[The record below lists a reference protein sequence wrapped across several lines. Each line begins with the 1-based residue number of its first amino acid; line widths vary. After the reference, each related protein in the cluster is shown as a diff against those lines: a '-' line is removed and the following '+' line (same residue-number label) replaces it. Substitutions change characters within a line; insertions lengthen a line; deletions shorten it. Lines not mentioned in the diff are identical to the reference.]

1 MSNSEQ
7 SSKRR
12 TIGMLINQIDG
23 SYQAQL
29 WKGLQKL
36 AQERDVNLIYFAGKS
51 LESEI
56 GNERY
61 HNFIY
66 KIAKTPQVDGLVV
79 STSTIT
85 LFADRDATFLD
96 TFGEIPM
103 VSLSQPLDRCPSVLI
118 NGKTAMKT
126 LVSHLIEVH
135 GYKDFA
141 FVRGP
146 FGVADADGRF
156 QGYMEALAD
165 HGLTVRQDRIFW
177 GDFSFEAGRQAVYE
191 WSRSRQNFPRVV
203 VCSNDEMAMGA
214 LSALKELGLQVPE
227 DVSVTGFD
235 DIEQAHHQRP
245 PLTTAHQPIFDLAYR
260 AGEILLD
267 ILEGNPV
274 NFRTSL
280 EAPVI
285 FRRSCGCEGES
296 YLSSGKFT
304 LGGVSFDDLATKG
317 FQALTQDLDQQTSLT
332 ALKNSAYLKFV
343 ESLRLR
349 MDEGAEDIAF
359 WMALVNKLEEYIIQ
373 TLNNHEKLDA
383 IKDYVNRTGRL
394 VFEHLADK
402 GNDKFV
408 ELSEVFWKLRRI
420 IAHFGSSKTMR
431 QLFDNI
437 RASFPSIGIQSA
449 YITLFEKPFIPINLL
464 EEIPT
469 TSQLAMAFSLPR
481 HTIIPAQTFFSTSD
495 LLPPAVLP
503 QGRRYTLFVLPL
515 VSETHAD
522 GLFIVEEGI
531 SVEIAYGMLAEQI
544 VNALENTRRLD
555 QLEVAEH
562 KLIQVVDE
570 LSKSEERYRE
580 MAYLLPTIILETD
593 LTLKFVYANQACL
606 SLFGL
611 PPEVEIPQLHLLDFI
626 HPDDRPR
633 FSASLSR
640 VVLGELPDLNE
651 VRLVRLDGQSLSV
664 LSRASLIQKD
674 NRIEG
679 IRWSA
684 LDAKPLL
691 ASAVK
696 PDPEFYERYH
706 FSKRER
712 DVVELILQGYK
723 LREVADIL
731 YVSPKTVKAH
741 ITSIYSRTN
750 VRNREEFLS
759 LVKNYLAVRYG
770 HAAFRFSLF
779 SQLLRD

>member
-1 MSNSEQ
+1 MSNNDL
-7 SSKRR
+7 SSQRK

-23 SYQAQL
+23 SYQSQL

-36 AQERDVNLIYFAGKS
+36 AEERDVNLIYFAGKS

-61 HNFIY
+61 HNFVY
-66 KIAKTPQVDGLVV
+66 KMAKNPQLEGLVV

-85 LFADRDATFLD
+85 LFADREAKFLD
-96 TFGEIPM
+96 LFEDLPM
-103 VSLSQPLDRCPSVLI
+103 VSLSQPLARCPSVLI
-118 NGKTAMKT
+118 DGKTAMKN
-126 LVSHLIEVH
+126 LVSHMIEVH
-135 GYKDFA
+135 HIQDFA

-156 QGYMEALAD
+156 QGYMEALSEY
-165 HGLTVRQDRIFW
+165 GLAVRQDRIFW
-177 GDFSFEAGRQAVYE
+177 GDFSYEAGRQAVFE
-191 WSRSRQNFPRVV
+191 WSRAKQKFPRAVI
-203 VCSNDEMAMGA
+203 CSNDEMAMGT
-214 LSALKELGLQVPE
+214 LSALREIGLKVPE
-227 DVSVTGFD
+227 DVTVTGFD
-235 DIEQAHHQRP
+235 DIEQAFHQRP
-245 PLTTAHQPIFDLAYR
+245 ALTTAHQPIFDLAYR

-267 ILEGNPV
+267 MLEGKPIA
-274 NFRTSL
+274 FQTYL
-280 EAPVI
+280 DAPVI
-285 FRRSCGCEGES
+285 LRRSCGCEGEAN
-296 YLSSGKFT
+296 LTSGKFT
-304 LGGVSFDDLATKG
+304 LGGVSFEEISKDGLRAI
-317 FQALTQDLDQQTSLT
+317 QQDLESHTTLAPLQGH
-332 ALKNSAYLKFV
+332 AYSQFV
-343 ESLRLR
+343 ESLRQR
-349 MDEGAEDIAF
+349 MDQGAEDIAF
-359 WMALVNKLEEYIIQ
+359 WMSLITKLEKSILENWQ
-373 TLNNHEKLDA
+373 DHPNLEA
-383 IKDYVNRTGRL
+383 IRDYVNRAGRL

-402 GNDKFV
+402 GNDKYV
-408 ELSEVFWKLRRI
+408 ELSEVLWKLRRI
-420 IAHFGSSKTMR
+420 IAHFGASKSMR

-437 RASFPSIGIQSA
+437 RASFPSLGIQSA
-449 YITLFEKPFIPINLL
+449 YITLFEKPFLPTNESEQIPAL
-464 EEIPT
+464 
-469 TSQLAMAFSLPR
+469 SQLAMAFSLPR
-481 HTIIPAQTFFSTSD
+481 HTIVTQQTTFPTQN
-495 LLPPAVLP
+495 LLPSAVLP

-515 VSETHAD
+515 VSESQAD

-555 QLEVAEH
+555 QLEVAER
-562 KLIQVVDE
+562 KLLLAVEE
-570 LSKSEERYRE
+570 LRKSEERYRE

-593 LTLKFVYANQACL
+593 LSLKFVYANQACL

-611 PPEVEIPQLHLLDFI
+611 PPEADIPQLHLLDFV

-633 FSASLSR
+633 FTASLSR

-651 VRLVRLDGQSLSV
+651 VRLMRLDGQSLSV

-712 DVVELILQGYK
+712 DVVELLLQGYK
-723 LREVADIL
+723 LREVADML

-741 ITSIYSRTN
+741 VTSIYSRTN
-750 VRNREEFLS
+750 VSTREEFLN